1 MSGLLSHWM
10 QGLPVPTEPSAG
22 GLAPGA
28 PTTLRIRAVD
38 ATLACIARHGLAKLT
53 VDDVAREAGCGRA
66 SLYREFG
73 SKRALVAAVVAGEA
87 ARVGAAVRDAAARVP
102 TLEDA
107 VVAVLTTIGA
117 ETDAHEALQFVAAF
131 EPGLLVPHLTF
142 GGADRFLAWAATEF
156 APCFER
162 FVGARDASFT
172 AEWIARVA
180 LVLWCS
186 PSASTSPV
194 ALADPASVR
203 PFVRQFVLPGID
215 PGSSVRS
222 N

>member
-1 MSGLLSHWM
+1 MRS
-10 QGLPVPTEPSAG
+10 LPLPSEVRPA
-22 GLAPGA
+22 
-28 PTTLRIRAVD
+28 TTPALRARAVE

-73 SKRALVAAVVAGEA
+73 SKRALVAAVVAAEA
-87 ARVGAAVRDAAARVP
+87 ARVGAAVRDAAAHVP

-117 ETDAHEALQFVAAF
+117 ETERHEALQFVAAF

-142 GGADRFLAWAATEF
+142 GGADRFLAWAAGEF

-162 FVGARDASFT
+162 FVGARDASPT
-172 AEWIARVA
+172 AEWVARVA

-186 PSASTSPV
+186 PTASTCPV
-194 ALADPASVR
+194 ALADPVSVR
-203 PFVRQFVLPGID
+203 PFVRQFVLPGIE
-215 PGSSVRS
+215 PGPSLRS